1 MSDSLPFTF
10 LQQRPSLSVSVVCRL
25 SFLPKSSLLL
35 CVAGGFAVSLE
46 WVREAVKSFGKSAV
60 VNIWLDANELCTR
73 YQSPDDVQIMAL
85 GSRTNLRRW

>member
-25 SFLPKSSLLL
+25 LFLPKSSLLL

-60 VNIWLDANELCTR
+60 VNNWLDANEYAPGIKAQTMCK
-73 YQSPDDVQIMAL
+73 
-85 GSRTNLRRW
+85 